1 MVNPVSPYLE
11 RPLRT
16 LEEALR
22 ELGQDAPD
30 SGRAKPETA
39 PPPPPAATPAKTGSP
54 KDSVTIAGID
64 QAVAPGAPETPAT
77 GSQLDVKA

>member
-1 MVNPVSPYLE
+1 MVKPVSPYLQ

-22 ELGQDAPD
+22 ELGQDAPGD
-30 SGRAKPETA
+30 AGRAKPETA
-39 PPPPPAATPAKTGSP
+39 PPPPASAPKADTP
-54 KDSVTIAGID
+54 KDSVTIAGVD
-64 QAVAPGAPETPAT
+64 VPVEPGTPEVPAT